1 MLEIRAAEPKDI
13 PDILNTEKECFTSDA
28 WCEDDFQYRFSEDG
42 FITLCA
48 FCDGE
53 YAGYIAAS
61 LFGDLNIDSVA
72 VPNSFRRKGIAS
84 ALIKSVLESG
94 EWEAAFLEVRE
105 SNYAARALYKKLG
118 FQQIAVRKDYYGCPT
133 ENAIIM
139 KAELY
144 N

>member
-1 MLEIRAAEPKDI
+1 MIEIRTAETADI
-13 PDILNTEKECFTSDA
+13 PDIMNTEKECFTSDA
-28 WCEDDFQYRFSEDG
+28 WCEDDFHYRFSENG

-48 FCDGE
+48 FCNGE

-61 LFGDLNIDSVA
+61 LFGDMNIDSVA
-72 VPNSFRRKGIAS
+72 ILNRCRRKGVAS
-84 ALIKSVLESG
+84 ALIKKVLESG

-118 FQQIAVRKDYYGCPT
+118 FQEIAVRKDYYGFPT

-139 KAELY
+139 KA
-144 N
+144 